1 MCGLVGYFGFE
12 HLGQSI
18 LQRMCLRI
26 ENRGPNQ
33 SGVYI
38 DENLP
43 IGLGH
48 QRLSII
54 DLSQAGAQP
63 MASSDERYIIA
74 YNGEVYNHND
84 LRKGHLSHVKSWR
97 GHSDTETILQLIQK
111 ESILEAVSKLKGMFA
126 MAVWDKKDRVLHL
139 VRDRFGEKPLYY
151 GFVGRTLIFG
161 SEVHALSVVPGF
173 NPELDREALYY
184 YTKYSYV
191 PAPLS
196 IYKNVKKVRPGTI
209 MSFQFTDGCRV
220 KEPKVTEYWSVDG
233 VVQSSKN
240 NIFSGTFHEATELLE
255 AKFLSA
261 VEGQMMSDV
270 PLGCFLSGGIDSSM
284 VAAAMQCQSR
294 RKVKSFTIGF
304 NEAEFNEAVHAKT
317 IAKHLNLEHHEL
329 YLTAKDALKVVPEI
343 PKIYSEPFADVSQI
357 PTYLLSKMASQNIT
371 VALAGDGGDELLG
384 GYSRY
389 VWSKKLEQFKKLSP
403 KLFLLILSKLILH
416 TPASLLQNPLPFGPL
431 SKVDDA
437 GLKIHKFAKILA
449 TYEPEKAYDKL
460 ISQWDDPMAILN
472 FNAPFET
479 AIDSEFL
486 AGLPDVEQMMRLDA
500 LNYLPNDIL
509 VKSDRASMANSLECR
524 NPYLDH
530 NLFEFCWGLPE
541 NMKVH
546 DGKGKYILR
555 EMLYKYVPQH
565 LVDRPKTG
573 FSVPIGKWLNG
584 ELRDW
589 AEDLLSPASINNGGV
604 YNSGNLLKLWQEH
617 KSGLHNHQYKLWGPL
632 MMQAWLRAV

>member
-26 ENRGPNQ
+26 ENRGPDQ

-151 GFVGRTLIFG
+151 GFVGRTLVFG

-240 NIFSGTFHEATELLE
+240 NIFSGTFHEATNLLE

-284 VAAAMQCQSR
+284 VAAAMQSQSR

-317 IAKHLNLEHHEL
+317 IANHLNLEHHEL

-389 VWSKKLEQFKKLSP
+389 IWSRKLEQLKRLSP
-403 KLFLLILSKLILH
+403 KLFLSIVSKLILH

-449 TYEPEKAYDKL
+449 THDLQEAYDRL
-460 ISQWDDPMAILN
+460 ISQWEDPMEILN
-472 FNAPFET
+472 FDTPLET
-479 AIDSEFL
+479 PKDLGSLGEL
-486 AGLPDVEQMMRLDA
+486 TDVEQMMRLDVQ
-500 LNYLPNDIL
+500 NYLPNDIL

-530 NLFEFCWGLPE
+530 KLFEFCWRLPE
-541 NMKVH
+541 NMKVNE
-546 DGKGKYILR
+546 GKGKYILR

-584 ELRDW
+584 ELKDW
-589 AEDLLSPASINNGGV
+589 AEDLLSPASINDGGV
-604 YNSGNLLKLWQEH
+604 YNSEHIQKLWHEH

-632 MMQAWLRAV
+632 MMQAWLRAT